1 MLERINVALRGFF
14 DKIPVEHLPT
24 VLLVPEP
31 PGTDLE
37 PIVQPIRGDAS
48 QPTDGCAGERS

>member
-14 DKIPVEHLPT
+14 DKISIEDLPT

-31 PGTDLE
+31 PGTDRE
-37 PIVQPIRGDAS
+37 SIIQPVRRDAS
-48 QPTDGCAGERS
+48 